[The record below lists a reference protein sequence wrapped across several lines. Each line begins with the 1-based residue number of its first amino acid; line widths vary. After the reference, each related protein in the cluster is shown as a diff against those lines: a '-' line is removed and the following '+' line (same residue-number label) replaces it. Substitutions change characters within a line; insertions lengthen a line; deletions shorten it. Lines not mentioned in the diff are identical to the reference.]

1 MSGLPAHVHSLLG
14 VGPYRQPAGRD
25 PVPKLL
31 LPGHERIELVTGG
44 RGWIHRHVHEGGGWA
59 EVTSGSI
66 AWQQAGDHTIARSD
80 PDDPYR
86 CLAISVTVAPD
97 SRRCVP
103 RLSRWDDADELRSFV
118 RTALRL
124 AGDPNADREAL
135 LAFLYGR
142 LLLAAKHDTRST
154 PAPTPLQRALAAL
167 ERDYRTGIDLETLAR
182 EAGWSVPHLHDRFQA
197 HLGISPHQWLMR
209 RRLHAA
215 RQLLAA
221 TDQPIAEIAGAC
233 GFADA
238 AAFCRAF
245 KRGEGTSP
253 AAWRRLG
260 RLAPR

>member
-1 MSGLPAHVHSLLG
+1 MSGLPAHVLSLLG

-25 PVPKLL
+25 PVPRLL
-31 LPGHERIELVTGG
+31 PPGHECIELVTGG
-44 RGWIHRHVHEGGGWA
+44 RGWVRRHLQEGGGWA
-59 EVTSGSI
+59 EVTTGSI

-86 CLAISVTVAPD
+86 CLAISVAVARE
-97 SRRCVP
+97 SQRCVP

-124 AGDPNADREAL
+124 AGDPAADRAAL

-142 LLLAAKHDTRST
+142 LLLAASHDTRSA

-167 ERDYRTGIDLETLAR
+167 EREYATGINLETLAR

-197 HLGISPHQWLMR
+197 HFGISPHQWLIR

-221 TDQPIAEIAGAC
+221 TDQPIVEVATTC

-253 AAWRRLG
+253 ANWRRQG
-260 RLAPR
+260 RISPH